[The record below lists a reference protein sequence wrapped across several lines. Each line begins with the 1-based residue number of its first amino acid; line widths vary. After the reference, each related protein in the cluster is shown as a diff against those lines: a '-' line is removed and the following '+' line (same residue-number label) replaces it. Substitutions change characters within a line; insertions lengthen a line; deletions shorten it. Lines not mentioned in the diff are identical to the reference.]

1 MKKTIGIVV
10 FLLALSFMAQAQR
23 ADINLKGRLVDTSGS
38 EKPISDA
45 TVSLLFSRD
54 SSLVTFTL
62 SNALGVFEIKG
73 VAPGAYRLIISHQ
86 EYAEIRKE
94 IQVSAGQKEVDL
106 GEFLPTRDLKTL
118 GEVIVTSQAP
128 IIVKGDTTQ
137 FNAGAFTLRPNA
149 TAEDLLKKLPGV
161 EVDRDGNVKAQGETV
176 QKIYVDG
183 KEFFGNDPKIATQ
196 NITADMI
203 ESIQVFDDMSEQARF
218 TKIDDGSRVKTINIK
233 LKKNRNKGYFGR
245 VSAGVTEGGRY
256 RGNIGFNKF
265 KDDQR
270 ISVIF
275 NTNNLNEQGFSFSD
289 VAGGGGVGGRGGGG
303 GGGGTGLTKSLSTG
317 INYSDQWG
325 SKVKITGSY
334 FFSDSKNNQDQQT
347 FRQSFFTDSIA
358 VLNRYSFSNNL
369 NQNHRFNLRLEYFID
384 SNNSLL
390 FTPSV
395 ILQHS
400 QSNRED
406 SSFTNAIVPGGEYR
420 TIKGT
425 TDNTGTRNG
434 LSWNNELLFRHRFKK
449 IGRTFTMGWKNT
461 IGTSENDG
469 FTFSEN
475 IFLNKTGN
483 PFRTISQNQKNDQDG
498 TTNNNVLSAS
508 YTEPMGPNKMLE
520 LNYAY
525 THNASTSDRKVMDYN
540 SLSNEYDLLNLPLTN
555 NFDNK
560 FIAHRYGIN
569 YQYRKKKYNYQLG
582 LGIQQSI
589 LESDSYRAMTNK
601 DSTSRAKY
609 TNFFPTASFN
619 FTPVRSKNL
628 RFRYSGRTNQPT
640 IYQLQ
645 NVLNVS
651 DPLHVTTGNPDLK
664 QEFNHNFNLSYNTF
678 NVLTYRLFNA
688 GVNFSTTSNRI
699 VNSID
704 TLDAGVQLTR
714 PQNVNG
720 NYNFSTNVT
729 LGFPFKNP
737 KWKGSNLNFNNNFS
751 YSRDI
756 SLLYKQE
763 NVGTTMNITQGVGM
777 NLSKENFDF
786 NLRAN
791 VTYTSTK
798 YSINKTLNA
807 EFFTQTYS
815 GDLYYNFPH
824 DISLTTGIDYYI
836 NTGRAEGFNQS
847 IPLWT
852 ASIAKVLFKKK
863 NGEIRL
869 HVNDIL
875 NQNQSISRT
884 TSDNYIQDTKSMV
897 LRRYF
902 RLSFLYNLNRMGGNT
917 QPGRIDNN
925 RRGGGGGGR
934 GNRGQRAGGMNT
946 NY

>member
-10 FLLALSFMAQAQR
+10 LLLTVSFLAQAQR
-23 ADINLKGRLVDTSGS
+23 ADINLKGMLVDTSAAG
-38 EKPISDA
+38 KPISDA
-45 TVSLLFSRD
+45 TVSLLNSRD

-62 SNALGVFEIKG
+62 SNAQGVFEIKG
-73 VAPGAYRLIISHQ
+73 IEPGSYRLIISHQ
-86 EYAEIRKE
+86 EYTEIRKE
-94 IQVSAGQKEVDL
+94 IQVSAGQKEVNI
-106 GEFLPTRDLKTL
+106 GELMPPRDLKTL
-118 GEVIVTSQAP
+118 GEVIITSQAP

-137 FNAGAFTLRPNA
+137 FNANAFNLRPNS

-183 KEFFGNDPKIATQ
+183 KEFFGNDPKLATQ

-218 TKIDDGSRVKTINIK
+218 TKIDDGSRIKTINIK
-233 LKKNRNKGYFGR
+233 LKKDRNKGYFGR
-245 VSAGVTEGGRY
+245 ISAGITDGGRY
-256 RGNIGFNKF
+256 RGNIGVNKF
-265 KDDQR
+265 TGDQR

-275 NTNNLNEQGFSFSD
+275 NTNNLNERGFNFSD
-289 VAGGGGVGGRGGGG
+289 IAGGGNGRESN
-303 GGGGTGLTKSLSTG
+303 GGGTGITRSLSTG

-325 SKVKITGSY
+325 SKIKITGSY
-334 FFSDSKNNQDQQT
+334 FFSNSKSNQEQET
-347 FRQSFFTDSIA
+347 VRQSFFTDSTAI
-358 VLNRYSFSNNL
+358 LNRHSFSNNL

-390 FTPSV
+390 YTPS
-395 ILQHS
+395 ITIQHS
-400 QSNRED
+400 ESNRED
-406 SSFTNAIVPGGEYR
+406 SSFTNAIVPDGEYR
-420 TIKGT
+420 TIRGV

-434 LSWNNELLFRHRFKK
+434 LNWNNELLFRHRFNK
-449 IGRTFTMGWKNT
+449 IGRTFTVGWKNT
-461 IGTSENDG
+461 IGNNENNG

-475 IFLNKTGN
+475 IFLGKDGN
-483 PFRTISQNQKNDQDG
+483 PFRTISQNQKNNQDG

-508 YTEPMGPNKMLE
+508 YTEPLGDHQMLE

-525 THNASTSDRKVMDYN
+525 THNSSTSDRKVMDYN
-540 SLSNEYDLLNLPLTN
+540 SATKEYDLLNLPLTN
-555 NFDNK
+555 KFENK
-560 FIAHRYGIN
+560 FLAHRYGIN

-582 LGIQQSI
+582 LGIQQST
-589 LESDSYRAMTNK
+589 LQSDSYRAMTNK
-601 DSTSRAKY
+601 DSTSKASY

-619 FTPVRSKNL
+619 FTPIRSKNL
-628 RFRYSGRTNQPT
+628 RFRYSGRTNQPS

-664 QEFNHNFNLSYNTF
+664 QEFSHNFNLSYNTF
-678 NVLTYRLFNA
+678 NVLTYKLFNA
-688 GVNFSTTSNRI
+688 GINFSTTSNKI

-704 TLDAGVQLTR
+704 TLSAGVQLTQ
-714 PQNVNG
+714 PKNVNG
-720 NYNFSTNVT
+720 NYNFSTHLT

-737 KWKGSNLNFNNNFS
+737 KWKGSNVNFNNNFS

-763 NVGTTMNITQGVGM
+763 NVGTTMNITQGIGV

-786 NLRAN
+786 NLRAS
-791 VTYTSTK
+791 VTYTNTK
-798 YSINKTLNA
+798 YSVNKTLNA

-815 GDLYYNFPH
+815 GDFYYNFPH
-824 DISLTTGIDYYI
+824 DISITTGIDYFV

-852 ASIAKVLFKKK
+852 ASIAKLLFKKK
-863 NGEIRL
+863 NGEVRL

-875 NQNQSISRT
+875 NQNQSISRST
-884 TSDNYIQDTKSMV
+884 GDNYIQDTRSMV

-917 QPGRIDNN
+917 QPGGIDNN
-925 RRGGGGGGR
+925 RRRGGGGGGR
-934 GNRGQRAGGMNT
+934 GNRGQRAGGMNI